1 MSGSRSRAD
10 ASRGAGPLA
19 YGGRVSQPPTVP
31 PLAGGRH
38 DPAEH
43 AVTRPS
49 AAARVRSARTRRW
62 ALALTAASVV
72 GIAVVW
78 NVFVL
83 TRTGQ
88 QLDDAAFVG
97 AERGRSRL
105 LLVAEPV
112 LSVISV
118 PFIAVVLLS
127 AMLLAVVRRRVLLAV
142 QVAVLVG
149 GANLSTQVLKHLVL
163 ERPDLDV
170 GDRLEN
176 ALPSGHTTAA
186 ASVSAA
192 LLFVVP
198 RRARPTAAV
207 LGVVYTVATGVSTL
221 VGRWHRP
228 SDAVAAVLMVLAW
241 AGVASM
247 LGRRGWV
254 SPGQDPA
261 HGVTAVASGLLV
273 VGAGAGVG
281 AAFAL
286 RRGLA
291 AVEAGT
297 LDQPGQ
303 LVTAYVGGVLGV
315 LAVTCV
321 AFGLLL
327 LLRRLADHPVD
338 HPGEA
343 PAAGGPGG
351 SARGTVDARP

>member
-1 MSGSRSRAD
+1 M
-10 ASRGAGPLA
+10 P
-19 YGGRVSQPPTVP
+19 QPPTVP
-31 PLAGGRH
+31 PLAGGRR
-38 DPAEH
+38 DPAEPTVRRASG
-43 AVTRPS
+43 AV
-49 AAARVRSARTRRW
+49 RVRSARTRRW
-62 ALALTAASVV
+62 AFALTVASVV
-72 GIAVVW
+72 GIVVVW
-78 NVFVL
+78 RVFVL
-83 TRTGQ
+83 NRTGQ

-97 AERGRSRL
+97 AERGQSRL

-118 PFIAVVLLS
+118 PFITIVLLS
-127 AMLLAVVRRRVLLAV
+127 AMLLAVLRRRVLLAV

-149 GANLSTQVLKHLVL
+149 GANLTTQVLKHMVL
-163 ERPDLDV
+163 ERPDLGV
-170 GDRLEN
+170 GDPLDN

-186 ASVSAA
+186 ASVAAA

-198 RRARPTAAV
+198 RRVRPTAAV
-207 LGVVYTVATGVSTL
+207 VGVLYTVATGVSTL

-228 SDAVAAVLMVLAW
+228 SDAVAAVLVVLAW

-261 HGVTAVASGLLV
+261 HGVTAVVVGLLM
-273 VGAGAGVG
+273 VGAGAGAG
-281 AAFAL
+281 AAIAL
-286 RRGLA
+286 RRGLT

-297 LDQPGQ
+297 LEQPDQ
-303 LVTAYVGGVLGV
+303 LVTAYVGGALGV
-315 LAVTCV
+315 LAVTCL

-343 PAAGGPGG
+343 LGAGGPGG
-351 SARGTVDARP
+351 SPHNPVDARP